1 MNRDTPRL
9 LAVGSGG
16 NLFPE
21 LLSACHE
28 IRNLEDYDWTHLA
41 GISAGALVCA
51 LVSMVPY
58 GDLDTFNRDFERAR
72 LKFTD
77 TTTSPFQPWI
87 PLGQFASALFAV
99 LFHKESVFKNNMS
112 QFVDQEFCRAKYLSS
127 GRVLSVG
134 IFDTV
139 LQAYRTVCSENCNP
153 TTMQHAIV
161 ASTAV
166 PVACPSQTVQ
176 GNKCRDG
183 GIAHA
188 IPVVEIARFID
199 DHRKRGKK
207 VHVDL
212 LISDSIQWPPSEKQT
227 AVDVTD
233 SLLGV
238 CVSMAWLNLERDL
251 EFLVRQ
257 YLSDSDDEAQIVL
270 HLLRTGKKCN
280 FKRPFGTLRVVAPID
295 LTPRDRRRRSNFDV
309 VDSDKKRD
317 QLVARGAKAA
327 WRACNKRPVDLD
339 KLNTIKASM

>member
-1 MNRDTPRL
+1 MSHDTPRL

-28 IRNLEDYDWTHLA
+28 IRNLENYDWTHLA

-58 GDLDTFNRDFERAR
+58 GDLNTFNRDFERAR

-87 PLGQFASALFAV
+87 PLGHFASALFAV

-112 QFVDQEFCRAKYLSS
+112 DFVNQEFCCNKYLSS

-134 IFDTV
+134 VFDTV
-139 LQAYRTVCSENCNP
+139 LQAYRTVCSANCTP

-166 PVACPSQTVQ
+166 PVACPSQIVQ
-176 GNKCRDG
+176 GNRCRDG

-188 IPVVEIARFID
+188 IPVMEIARFID
-199 DHRKRGKK
+199 NHRKKGVK

-238 CVSMAWLNLERDL
+238 CVSMSWLNLERDL
-251 EFLVRQ
+251 DFLVRQ
-257 YLSDSDDEAQIVL
+257 YLSDCDEEAQTTL
-270 HLLRTGKKCN
+270 YLLRSGKKCN
-280 FKRPFGTLRVVAPID
+280 FERPFGTLRVVSPID
-295 LTPRDRRRRSNFDV
+295 LKPRNRLQRSNFDV
-309 VDSDKKRD
+309 VDSEETRD
-317 QLVARGAKAA
+317 RLVARGAKAA
-327 WRACNKRPVDLD
+327 WRACNKIPMEAD
-339 KLNTIKASM
+339 NSETIKAAM